1 MLRKISRFI
10 DNNGWYLLFLEI
22 ARRTTATVR
31 GILYSRSLK
40 VTGMRIGESPYIRG
54 AKSITIGS
62 RFMAGKNLWL
72 DAIHQYYGNRY
83 TPKIIIGNNVGV
95 SDSVHIAATTSVILS
110 DGVLVGS
117 HVLITDHNHG
127 VYGGTAQ
134 SEPENPPSTRRLSA
148 SQSVFIGRNVWIGDG
163 VVVLP
168 GSHIGAGSIIGANSV
183 VIGDIPPRCIAV
195 GSPARPI
202 RVYDLQSKK
211 WKKWT
216 PNE

>member
-1 MLRKISRFI
+1 M
-10 DNNGWYLLFLEI
+10 
-22 ARRTTATVR
+22 
-31 GILYSRSLK
+31 
-40 VTGMRIGESPYIRG
+40 
-54 AKSITIGS
+54 
-62 RFMAGKNLWL
+62 
-72 DAIHQYYGNRY
+72 NRY
-83 TPKIIIGNNVGV
+83 TPKILIGNNVGV

-183 VIGDIPPRCIAV
+183 VTGDIPPRCIAV

-202 RVYDLQSKK
+202 RSL
-211 WKKWT
+211 
-216 PNE
+216 